1 MGCLDSRLSLQ
12 GLADNARSRRE
23 ASVILPFQTQKYQR
37 RISQTMS
44 SVKRKWI
51 ARKSGTAEC
60 LRKLRQLSLEQFE
73 ELMISLPRT
82 DYASLSSVLPGWH
95 LPKCRGRGSGRT
107 EQIFWR
113 LCPDGFGKLRLDI
126 GLVAFVSAF
135 LILVVVMGAF
145 CARCC
150 ILAIL
155 LICTDVIP
163 GTARSTYASRMG

>member
-51 ARKSGTAEC
+51 ARKSSTADC
-60 LRKLRQLSLEQFE
+60 LRKLRQLSLEQFQ

-82 DYASLSSVLPGWH
+82 DYASLSSVLPRMASTEVQRLWTGSDGANLLAQTNTFVRMVSENFPSISGWS
-95 LPKCRGRGSGRT
+95 LSGKR
-107 EQIFWR
+107 ILDFW
-113 LCPDGFGKLRLDI
+113 LWLWAHFALDA
-126 GLVAFVSAF
+126 VF
-135 LILVVVMGAF
+135 
-145 CARCC
+145 
-150 ILAIL
+150 
-155 LICTDVIP
+155 
-163 GTARSTYASRMG
+163 